1 MALEKTK
8 VESGFYYQEPGNF
21 STKNVIEDF
30 MKTEY
35 QEGLRNEF
43 NMMDALINRLAKDT
57 ISGKK
62 KYKSFAL
69 GVADNVRAVGQSFDR
84 YELGFDT
91 FYNKGVETVEAEFD
105 TTKLMATFA
114 ITDEAILKGT
124 GDGSLL
130 DVLKDSLDRM
140 EISLKHTMNRFTYG
154 APDGKIGA
162 VKNVVSGGNAVAG
175 EYFEQVS
182 ITPVATKPSDPR
194 GAEHNEFYGA
204 AGPVVVKFKMKNS
217 HSLLPGMGIM
227 VELKSVSSATE
238 SDVTTNTGY
247 NVRLVGRIWQKD
259 NSAIHDESV
268 IMFVDK
274 VLVAS
279 GTSTGSNAISASYSD
294 NNGGTSYLSTL
305 FTASTGVLA
314 TFKTN
319 ATVDGASVSAIVY
332 SRQLDDAGAVNA
344 EYHGLEAILNPT
356 GDARYEKIFGVDRS
370 IYSSLKNTVVDLNHN
385 SYLTEETLR
394 DMSDHL
400 ALTSP
405 DGTSINL
412 VCSNHRIISTVEKA
426 MMQFKETFYT
436 QNSSG
441 YQLGRPDIKFDNFV
455 LVKDKYARD
464 ENVYML
470 DQTKIG
476 ELVRRDF
483 TWITSGEVNSVLQR
497 RPGTELYEGIMN
509 KYADMYIDAWRCH
522 GIITNVKVPAVGA
535 AVTQYSYPVKV
546 VNSATEPVP
555 TDEV

>member
-1 MALEKTK
+1 MLENEK
-8 VESGFYYQEPGNF
+8 VQSGFYYQEPGNF

-69 GVADNVRAVGQSFDR
+69 GVADNVRAVGNSYDR

-140 EISLKHTMNRFTYG
+140 EVSLKHTMNRFTYG
-154 APDGKIGA
+154 APDGKIG
-162 VKNVVSGGNAVAG
+162 KVVGNLTFVN
-175 EYFEQVS
+175 
-182 ITPVATKPSDPR
+182 ITAKDKDSKPTDVR
-194 GAEHNEFYGA
+194 GAEHNAFYGSA
-204 AGPVVVKFKMKNS
+204 PCVVKFKMKNS

-227 VELKSVSSATE
+227 IQ
-238 SDVTTNTGY
+238 DGTTKRY
-247 NVRLVGRIWQKD
+247 VGRIWQKD
-259 NSAIHDESV
+259 NSVIHDEV
-268 IMFVDK
+268 VVMFVDK
-274 VLVAS
+274 VLK
-279 GTSTGSNAISASYSD
+279 STDGSTWTADTLPSAD
-294 NNGGTSYLSTL
+294 VTL
-305 FTASTGVLA
+305 TDA
-314 TFKTN
+314 T
-319 ATVDGASVSAIVY
+319 VY
-332 SRQLDDAGAVNA
+332 SRQLDDAGAINA

-356 GDARYEKIFGVDRS
+356 NDSRYNKIFGVDRN
-370 IYSSLKNTVVDLNHN
+370 IYSSLKNTVVDLNKD
-385 SYLTEETLR
+385 SFLTEETLR

-412 VCSNHRIISTVEKA
+412 VCSNHRIISQVEKSL
-426 MMQFKETFYT
+426 MQFKEAIYT
-436 QNSSG
+436 QNSGG

-522 GIITNVKVPAVGA
+522 GIITNC
-535 AVTQYSYPVKV
+535 KV
-546 VNSATEPVP
+546 VEAGKPVSYYPTATQSV
-555 TDEV
+555 

>member
-1 MALEKTK
+1 MLENKK
-8 VESGFYYQEPGNF
+8 VESGFYYSEPGNF

-43 NMMDALINRLAKDT
+43 NMMDALINRLSKDT

-69 GVADNVRAVGQSFDR
+69 GVNDNVRAVGNSYDR

-154 APDGKIGA
+154 APDGIIGK
-162 VKNVVSGGNAVAG
+162 VEGN
-175 EYFEQVS
+175 FEV
-182 ITPVATKPSDPR
+182 ITLQTANTKPSDAR
-194 GAEHNEFYGA
+194 GAEHNIFYKREGVDF
-204 AGPVVVKFKMKNS
+204 PTVVKFKMKNS

-227 VELKSVSSATE
+227 IQ
-238 SDVTTNTGY
+238 DGTTKRY
-247 NVRLVGRIWQKD
+247 VGRIWQKD
-259 NSAIHDESV
+259 NSAIHNEYLL
-268 IMFVDK
+268 MFIDTYLEFTEGAWK
-274 VLVAS
+274 
-279 GTSTGSNAISASYSD
+279 TKAIP
-294 NNGGTSYLSTL
+294 GGTSITV
-305 FTASTGVLA
+305 A
-314 TFKTN
+314 N
-319 ATVDGASVSAIVY
+319 ATVY
-332 SRQLDDAGAVNA
+332 SRQLEDSREAPAA
-344 EYHGLEAILNPT
+344 EYHGLEAILNPDDKEEYRT
-356 GDARYEKIFGVDRS
+356 IFGVNRG
-370 IYSSLKNTVVDLNHN
+370 IYTSLKNTVVDLGGTH
-385 SYLTEETLR
+385 YLNEETLR

-405 DGTSINL
+405 EGTGINL
-412 VCSNHRIISTVEKA
+412 VCSNHRVISAVEKSL
-426 MMQFKETFYT
+426 MQFKETIYT
-436 QNSSG
+436 QNSNG

-455 LVKDKYARD
+455 MVKDKYARNN
-464 ENVYML
+464 NVYML

-522 GIITNVKVPAVGA
+522 GIIKNVAVPEAG
-535 AVTQYSYPVKV
+535 
-546 VNSATEPVP
+546 EII
-555 TDEV
+555 TDHYKYTPAI

>member
-1 MALEKTK
+1 MLENEK
-8 VESGFYYQEPGNF
+8 VQSGFYYQEPGNF

-69 GVADNVRAVGQSFDR
+69 GVADNVRAVGNSYDR

-140 EISLKHTMNRFTYG
+140 EVSLKHTMNRFTYG
-154 APDGKIGA
+154 APDGKIG
-162 VKNVVSGGNAVAG
+162 KVVGNLTFVN
-175 EYFEQVS
+175 
-182 ITPVATKPSDPR
+182 ITAKDKDSKPTDVR
-194 GAEHNEFYGA
+194 GAEHNAFYGSA
-204 AGPVVVKFKMKNS
+204 PCVVKFKMKNS

-227 VELKSVSSATE
+227 IQ
-238 SDVTTNTGY
+238 DGTTKRY
-247 NVRLVGRIWQKD
+247 VGRIWQKD
-259 NSAIHDESV
+259 NSVIHDEV
-268 IMFVDK
+268 VVMFVDK
-274 VLVAS
+274 VLK
-279 GTSTGSNAISASYSD
+279 STDGSTWTADTIPSAD
-294 NNGGTSYLSTL
+294 VTL
-305 FTASTGVLA
+305 TDA
-314 TFKTN
+314 T
-319 ATVDGASVSAIVY
+319 VY
-332 SRQLDDAGAVNA
+332 SRQLDDAGAINA
-344 EYHGLEAILNPT
+344 EYHGLEAILNPAN
-356 GDARYEKIFGVDRS
+356 DSRYNKIFGVDRNV
-370 IYSSLKNTVVDLNHN
+370 YSSLKNTVVNLRGEDF
-385 SYLTEETLR
+385 LTEETLR

-412 VCSNHRIISTVEKA
+412 VCSNHRIISQVEKSL
-426 MMQFKETFYT
+426 MQFKEAIYT
-436 QNSSG
+436 QNSGG

-522 GIITNVKVPAVGA
+522 GIITNC
-535 AVTQYSYPVKV
+535 KV
-546 VNSATEPVP
+546 VEAGKPVSYYPTATQSV
-555 TDEV
+555 

>member
-1 MALEKTK
+1 MAIEKNVTT
-8 VESGFYYQEPGNF
+8 GFFYEQPGNF

-43 NMMDALINRLAKDT
+43 NMMDALINRLSKDT

-69 GVADNVRAVGQSFDR
+69 GVNDNVRAVGNSYDR

-154 APDGKIGA
+154 APDGIIGA
-162 VKNVVSGGNAVAG
+162 VDKTYGIQKFAVD
-175 EYFEQVS
+175 
-182 ITPVATKPSDPR
+182 TKDATAKPTEVR
-194 GAEHNEFYGA
+194 GSEHNYFYGDA
-204 AGPVVVKFKMKNS
+204 PKVIKFKMKNS

-227 VELKSVSSATE
+227 IEDGTKR
-238 SDVTTNTGY
+238 Y
-247 NVRLVGRIWQKD
+247 VGRIWQKD
-259 NSAIHDESV
+259 NSKIHDEIV

-274 VLVAS
+274 YLENKQVATLPES
-279 GTSTGSNAISASYSD
+279 ITVSNA
-294 NNGGTSYLSTL
+294 
-305 FTASTGVLA
+305 V
-314 TFKTN
+314 
-319 ATVDGASVSAIVY
+319 VY
-332 SRQLDDAGAVNA
+332 SRQLDDAGDVNA
-344 EYHGLEAILNPT
+344 EYHGLEAILNPKNNE
-356 GDARYEKIFGVDRS
+356 DYNNIFGVNRNV
-370 IYSSLKNTVVDLNHN
+370 YTSLKNTVVDLAGENF
-385 SYLTEETLR
+385 LTEETLR

-412 VCSNHRIISTVEKA
+412 VCSNHRIISQVEKSL
-426 MMQFKETFYT
+426 MQFKEAIYT
-436 QNSSG
+436 QNSGG

-522 GIITNVKVPAVGA
+522 GIITNCKMVEPGKPVNYYPTA
-535 AVTQYSYPVKV
+535 TQTV
-546 VNSATEPVP
+546 
-555 TDEV
+555 

>member
-1 MALEKTK
+1 MALDK
-8 VESGFYYQEPGNF
+8 VKVDSGFYYSEPGNF

-162 VKNVVSGGNAVAG
+162 VSSAKLEV
-175 EYFEQVS
+175 VS
-182 ITPVATKPSDPR
+182 ITPVAAANKPTDPR

-204 AGPVVVKFKMKNS
+204 TGPCVVRFKMKNS

-227 VELKSVSSATE
+227 VEHIVPAVADTTDGSVTR
-238 SDVTTNTGY
+238 Y
-247 NVRLVGRIWQKD
+247 VGRIWQKD
-259 NSAIHDESV
+259 NSAIHDEV
-268 IMFVDK
+268 ILMFVDK
-274 VLVAS
+274 VVTGKIDKAAATTWPTL
-279 GTSTGSNAISASYSD
+279 STGSLPAADVAIGSGD
-294 NNGGTSYLSTL
+294 T
-305 FTASTGVLA
+305 
-314 TFKTN
+314 
-319 ATVDGASVSAIVY
+319 AIVY
-332 SRQLDDAGAVNA
+332 SRQLDDAGAINA
-344 EYHGLEAILNPT
+344 EYHGLEAILNPNN
-356 GDARYEKIFGVDRS
+356 DPNYNKIFGVDRS
-370 IYSSLKNTVVDLNHN
+370 IYTSLKNTVVNLEGN

-412 VCSNHRIISTVEKA
+412 VCSNHRIISQVEKSL
-426 MMQFKETFYT
+426 MQFKEAIYT
-436 QNSSG
+436 QNSGG

-522 GIITNVKVPAVGA
+522 GIITNC
-535 AVTQYSYPVKV
+535 KV
-546 VNSATEPVP
+546 VAPNTPVTYYPKQVEVVNTVNTTP
-555 TDEV
+555 TV

>member
-1 MALEKTK
+1 MALEKQK
-8 VESGFYYQEPGNF
+8 VESGFFYQEPGNF

-162 VKNVVSGGNAVAG
+162 ISSAKLEVVAL
-175 EYFEQVS
+175 
-182 ITPVATKPSDPR
+182 TPVATKPSDPR

-204 AGPVVVKFKMKNS
+204 SAPCVIKFKMKNS

-227 VELKSVSSATE
+227 IEHIVPAVAGTTDGSVTR
-238 SDVTTNTGY
+238 Y
-247 NVRLVGRIWQKD
+247 VGRIWQKD
-259 NSAIHDESV
+259 NSTIHDEV
-268 IMFVDK
+268 ILMFVDK
-274 VLVAS
+274 VVAGTIDKAAATTWPTLSAGSLPVADVTIDS
-279 GTSTGSNAISASYSD
+279 GDT
-294 NNGGTSYLSTL
+294 
-305 FTASTGVLA
+305 
-314 TFKTN
+314 
-319 ATVDGASVSAIVY
+319 AIVY
-332 SRQLDDAGAVNA
+332 SRQLDDAGAINA
-344 EYHGLEAILNPT
+344 EYHGLEAILNPNN
-356 GDARYEKIFGVDRS
+356 DAAYNRIFGVDRS
-370 IYSSLKNTVVDLNHN
+370 IYTSLKNTVVDLQGN

-405 DGTSINL
+405 DGTSVNL

-522 GIITNVKVPAVGA
+522 GVITNVKVPAVGA

-546 VNSATEPVP
+546 VNSSSEAIP

>member
-1 MALEKTK
+1 MALENEQVK
-8 VESGFYYQEPGNF
+8 SGFFYQEPGNF

-43 NMMDALINRLAKDT
+43 NMMDALINRLSKDT

-69 GVADNVRAVGQSFDR
+69 GVADNVRAVGNSYDR

-154 APDGKIGA
+154 APDGIIGK
-162 VKNVVSGGNAVAG
+162 V
-175 EYFEQVS
+175 
-182 ITPVATKPSDPR
+182 TTKLTYVNLDADPTDVTKTKAEKPTEVR
-194 GAEHNEFYGA
+194 GHEHNYFYGSA
-204 AGPVVVKFKMKNS
+204 PCVVRFKMANS

-227 VELKSVSSATE
+227 IQDGTKTR
-238 SDVTTNTGY
+238 Y
-247 NVRLVGRIWQKD
+247 IGRIWQKD
-259 NSAIHDESV
+259 NSIIHDEEV
-268 IMFVDK
+268 VMFVDK
-274 VLVAS
+274 VL
-279 GTSTGSNAISASYSD
+279 TSTDGKSWTAGSVPTAD
-294 NNGGTSYLSTL
+294 VTL
-305 FTASTGVLA
+305 EDA
-314 TFKTN
+314 T
-319 ATVDGASVSAIVY
+319 VY
-332 SRQLDDAGAVNA
+332 SRQLDDAGAINA
-344 EYHGLEAILNPT
+344 EYHGLEAILNHEKYPT
-356 GDARYEKIFGVDRS
+356 IFGVNRNV
-370 IYSSLKNTVVDLNHN
+370 YSSLKNTVVDLKGEA
-385 SYLTEETLR
+385 YLNEETLR

-412 VCSNHRIISTVEKA
+412 VCSNHRIISTVEKSL
-426 MMQFKETFYT
+426 MQFKEAIYT
-436 QNSSG
+436 QNSGG

-464 ENVYML
+464 NNVYML

-522 GIITNVKVPAVGA
+522 GIIRNVAVPAAGTIVKYNSTP
-535 AVTQYSYPVKV
+535 VTVTDG
-546 VNSATEPVP
+546 TETV
-555 TDEV
+555 

>member
-1 MALEKTK
+1 MGIEKSVTT
-8 VESGFYYQEPGNF
+8 GFFYEQPGNF
-21 STKNVIEDF
+21 STKNIIEDF

-43 NMMDALINRLAKDT
+43 NMMDALINRLPKDT
-57 ISGKK
+57 ITGKK

-69 GVADNVRAVGQSFDR
+69 GVADNVRAVGNSYDR
-84 YELGFDT
+84 YELGFET

-140 EISLKHTMNRFTYG
+140 EISLKHTMNRYTYG
-154 APDGKIGA
+154 APDGVIGKVISNKLELVTIA
-162 VKNVVSGGNAVAG
+162 TS
-175 EYFEQVS
+175 Q
-182 ITPVATKPSDPR
+182 TKPSDPR
-194 GAEHNEFYGA
+194 GKEHNIFYGTA
-204 AGPVVVKFKMKNS
+204 PTVIKFKMANS

-227 VELKSVSSATE
+227 IEHIVPAVKNTTDGSVTR
-238 SDVTTNTGY
+238 Y
-247 NVRLVGRIWQKD
+247 IGRIWQKD
-259 NSAIHDESV
+259 NSLIHDEVV

-274 VLVAS
+274 VIKATIS
-279 GTSTGSNAISASYSD
+279 KTDEKQGSFGDHSI
-294 NNGGTSYLSTL
+294 
-305 FTASTGVLA
+305 TASVDIAENAA
-314 TFKTN
+314 T
-319 ATVDGASVSAIVY
+319 VY
-332 SRQLDDAGAVNA
+332 SRQLDDAGSVNA

-356 GDARYEKIFGVDRS
+356 GDYSTIFGVNRDV
-370 IYSSLKNTVVDLNHN
+370 YTSLKNTVMDLGNN
-385 SYLTEETLR
+385 EYLTEELLR

-405 DGTSINL
+405 EGTAISL
-412 VCSNHRIISTVEKA
+412 VCANHRIISAVEKSL
-426 MMQFKETFYT
+426 MQFKETFYT

-464 ENVYML
+464 SNVYML
-470 DQTKIG
+470 DQAKIG

-522 GIITNVKVPAVGA
+522 GIITNVKTPGVGT
-535 AVTQYSYPVKV
+535 AVTHYVREVKV
-546 VNSATEPVP
+546 
-555 TDEV
+555 TDGSTIKTTTTAAPSQGE

>member
-1 MALEKTK
+1 MALDTTK
-8 VESGFYYQEPGNF
+8 VSSGFYYQEPGNF
-21 STKNVIEDF
+21 STKNIIEDF
-30 MKTEY
+30 MRTEY

-154 APDGKIGA
+154 APDGKIG
-162 VKNVVSGGNAVAG
+162 KVVSTKLT
-175 EYFEQVS
+175 YVS
-182 ITPVATKPSDPR
+182 LTSATKTEANKPSDPR
-194 GAEHNEFYGA
+194 GSEHNIFYGTA
-204 AGPVVVKFKMKNS
+204 PTVVSFKMKNS

-227 VELKSVSSATE
+227 IE
-238 SDVTTNTGY
+238 DIGTTAANRY
-247 NVRLVGRIWQKD
+247 IGRIWQKD
-259 NSAIHDESV
+259 DSKIHDETV

-274 VLVAS
+274 VVTATVTS
-279 GTSTGSNAISASYSD
+279 GTVGTFSA
-294 NNGGTSYLSTL
+294 GTLPTADVTL
-305 FTASTGVLA
+305 TSA
-314 TFKTN
+314 T
-319 ATVDGASVSAIVY
+319 VY
-332 SRQLDDAGAVNA
+332 SRQLDDTGAINA

-356 GDARYEKIFGVDRS
+356 NNTAYNTIFGVNRN
-370 IYSSLKNTVVDLNHN
+370 IYSSLKNTVVDLNHEQF
-385 SYLTEETLR
+385 LTEETLR

-412 VCSNHRIISTVEKA
+412 VCSNHRIISQVEKSL
-426 MMQFKETFYT
+426 MQFKETIYT
-436 QNSSG
+436 QNSNG

-522 GIITNVKVPAVGA
+522 GIITNC
-535 AVTQYSYPVKV
+535 KV
-546 VNSATEPVP
+546 VEAGTPVNYYP
-555 TDEV
+555 KQVEVVNTVTTKESV

>member
-1 MALEKTK
+1 MALDTNK
-8 VESGFYYQEPGNF
+8 VTSGFYAQEPGNF

-43 NMMDALINRLAKDT
+43 NMMDALINRLPKDT
-57 ISGKK
+57 ITGKK

-91 FYNKGVETVEAEFD
+91 FYNKGVETVEAQFD

-124 GDGSLL
+124 GDGSLM

-162 VKNVVSGGNAVAG
+162 ITSAKLELVSLTAKTN
-175 EYFEQVS
+175 
-182 ITPVATKPSDPR
+182 KPSDPR

-204 AGPVVVKFKMKNS
+204 SAPCAIRFKMKNS

-227 VELKSVSSATE
+227 IEHTVPAVSG
-238 SDVTTNTGY
+238 TTDGSITRY
-247 NVRLVGRIWQKD
+247 VGRIWQKD
-259 NSAIHDESV
+259 NSTIHNEV
-268 IMFVDK
+268 ILMFVDK
-274 VLVAS
+274 VVTGTIDKTAPTTRPTLSAGNLPAS
-279 GTSTGSNAISASYSD
+279 DVTIGSGD
-294 NNGGTSYLSTL
+294 T
-305 FTASTGVLA
+305 
-314 TFKTN
+314 
-319 ATVDGASVSAIVY
+319 AIVY
-332 SRQLDDAGAVNA
+332 SRQLDDAGAINA
-344 EYHGLEAILNPT
+344 EYHGLEAILNPN
-356 GDARYEKIFGVDRS
+356 GDTAYNKIFGVDRS
-370 IYSSLKNTVVDLNHN
+370 IYSSLKNTVVNLQGQ

-405 DGTSINL
+405 DGTSVNL
-412 VCSNHRIISTVEKA
+412 VCSTHRIISTVEKA

-497 RPGTELYEGIMN
+497 RPGTEMYEGIMN

-522 GIITNVKVPAVGA
+522 GVITNVKIPEVGA
-535 AVTQYSYPVKV
+535 PVIQYSRPV
-546 VNSATEPVP
+546 
-555 TDEV
+555 EVTNTVTTVEKA

>member
-1 MALEKTK
+1 MSELINDK
-8 VESGFYYQEPGNF
+8 VKSGFYYSEPGNF

-43 NMMDALINRLAKDT
+43 NMMDALINRLSKDT
-57 ISGKK
+57 ITGKK

-69 GVADNVRAVGQSFDR
+69 GVNDNVRAVGNSYDR

-140 EISLKHTMNRFTYG
+140 EISLKHTMNRYTYG
-154 APDGKIGA
+154 APDGKIGE
-162 VKNVVSGGNAVAG
+162 VDKTYGIKKFTVD
-175 EYFEQVS
+175 
-182 ITPVATKPSDPR
+182 TKAASEKPEEVR
-194 GAEHNEFYGA
+194 GAAHNYFYTDK
-204 AGPVVVKFKMKNS
+204 VKVIEFKMANS

-227 VELKSVSSATE
+227 IEDGTKR
-238 SDVTTNTGY
+238 Y
-247 NVRLVGRIWQKD
+247 VGRIWQKD
-259 NSAIHDESV
+259 NSSIHDEKV

-274 VLVAS
+274 
-279 GTSTGSNAISASYSD
+279 
-294 NNGGTSYLSTL
+294 YLENKQVVEALPDTI
-305 FTASTGVLA
+305 TV
-314 TFKTN
+314 TN
-319 ATVDGASVSAIVY
+319 AIVY
-332 SRQLDDAGAVNA
+332 SRQLDDAGDVNA
-344 EYHGLEAILNPT
+344 EYHGLEAILNPK
-356 GDARYEKIFGVDRS
+356 DNEDYNIIFGVNRNV
-370 IYSSLKNTVVDLNHN
+370 YTSLKNTRVDLKGEEF
-385 SYLTEETLR
+385 LTEETLR

-412 VCSNHRIISTVEKA
+412 VCSNHRIISQVEKSL
-426 MMQFKETFYT
+426 MQFKEAIYT
-436 QNSSG
+436 QNSGG

-464 ENVYML
+464 NNVYML

-522 GIITNVKVPAVGA
+522 GIITNCKMVEPGKPVTVYPTAVQS
-535 AVTQYSYPVKV
+535 V
-546 VNSATEPVP
+546 
-555 TDEV
+555 

>member
-1 MALEKTK
+1 MSLEKEK
-8 VESGFYYQEPGNF
+8 VQSGFYYQEPGNF

-43 NMMDALINRLAKDT
+43 NMMDALINRLSKDT

-69 GVADNVRAVGQSFDR
+69 GVADNVRAVGESFDR

-162 VKNVVSGGNAVAG
+162 VKNIVSNGNAVAG
-175 EYFEQVS
+175 EYFTQVS
-182 ITPVATKPSDPR
+182 ITPVENKPSDPR

-204 AGPVVVKFKMKNS
+204 TGPVVVKFKMKNS

-227 VELKSVSSATE
+227 VELKSSSTATE
-238 SDVTTNTGY
+238 SGVDTTTKY

-259 NSAIHDESV
+259 NSSIHDESV

-274 VLVAS
+274 VLVDN
-279 GTSTGSNAISASYSD
+279 GTGYSD
-294 NNGGTSYLSTL
+294 NSSGTAYIGSL

-314 TFKTN
+314 VFKTN
-319 ATVDGASVSAIVY
+319 ATVDGATVSAIVY
-332 SRQLDDAGAVNA
+332 SRQLDDAGAINA

-370 IYSSLKNTVVDLNHN
+370 IYSSLKNTVVDLNHA

-426 MMQFKETFYT
+426 MMQFKETLYT
-436 QNSSG
+436 QNSTG

-522 GIITNVKVPAVGA
+522 GVITNVKIPEVGA
-535 AVTQYSYPVKV
+535 VVTQYSYPVKV
-546 VNSATEPVP
+546 VNTTTEAIP
-555 TDEV
+555 TDEVEV

>member
-1 MALEKTK
+1 MLDNTK
-8 VESGFYYQEPGNF
+8 VTTGFYAQPEGNF

-43 NMMDALINRLAKDT
+43 NMMDALINRLPKDT

-69 GVADNVRAVGQSFDR
+69 GVADNVRAVGNSYDR

-140 EISLKHTMNRFTYG
+140 EVSLKHTMNRFTYG
-154 APDGKIGA
+154 APDGKIG
-162 VKNVVSGGNAVAG
+162 KVVGKL
-175 EYFEQVS
+175 EYVNLNEDTTNKGLVE
-182 ITPVATKPSDPR
+182 TKPSDPR
-194 GAEHNEFYGA
+194 GKEHNLFYGTSQ
-204 AGPVVVKFKMKNS
+204 PSIVRFKMKNS

-227 VELKSVSSATE
+227 IQ
-238 SDVTTNTGY
+238 DGTTKRY
-247 NVRLVGRIWQKD
+247 VGRIWQKD
-259 NSAIHDESV
+259 NSTIHDETV
-268 IMFVDK
+268 VMFIDK
-274 VLVAS
+274 ALKYEGNAWVA
-279 GTSTGSNAISASYSD
+279 D
-294 NNGGTSYLSTL
+294 TL
-305 FTASTGVLA
+305 PTADVTIA
-314 TFKTN
+314 
-319 ATVDGASVSAIVY
+319 DAIVY
-332 SRQLDDAGAVNA
+332 SRQLDDAGAINA
-344 EYHGLEAILNPT
+344 EYHGLEAILNPSNN
-356 GDARYEKIFGVDRS
+356 AKYNNIFGVNRN
-370 IYSSLKNTVVDLNHN
+370 IYSSLKNTVVDLNHE
-385 SYLTEETLR
+385 SFLTEETLR

-412 VCSNHRIISTVEKA
+412 VCSNHRIISQVEKSL
-426 MMQFKETFYT
+426 MQFKEAIYT
-436 QNSSG
+436 QNSGG

-522 GIITNVKVPAVGA
+522 GIITNCKVVGA
-535 AVTQYSYPVKV
+535 GAPVTQYSKPVEVTNV
-546 VNSATEPVP
+546 VSTTEVP
-555 TDEV
+555 TV

>member
-1 MALEKTK
+1 MAEINKSVTT
-8 VESGFYYQEPGNF
+8 GFFYEQPGNF

-43 NMMDALINRLAKDT
+43 NMMDALINRLSKDT

-69 GVADNVRAVGQSFDR
+69 GVNDNVRAVGNSFDR

-154 APDGKIGA
+154 APDGIIGA
-162 VKNVVSGGNAVAG
+162 VDKTYGIQKFAVD
-175 EYFEQVS
+175 
-182 ITPVATKPSDPR
+182 TKEASVKPTEVR
-194 GAEHNEFYGA
+194 GSEHNYFYGDA
-204 AGPVVVKFKMKNS
+204 PKVIKFKMKNS

-227 VELKSVSSATE
+227 IEDGTKR
-238 SDVTTNTGY
+238 Y
-247 NVRLVGRIWQKD
+247 VGRIWQKD
-259 NSAIHDESV
+259 NSRIHDEIV

-274 VLVAS
+274 YLENKQVA
-279 GTSTGSNAISASYSD
+279 TLPETITVSNA
-294 NNGGTSYLSTL
+294 
-305 FTASTGVLA
+305 V
-314 TFKTN
+314 
-319 ATVDGASVSAIVY
+319 VY
-332 SRQLDDAGAVNA
+332 SRQLDDAGDVNA
-344 EYHGLEAILNPT
+344 EYHGLEAILNPKNNE
-356 GDARYEKIFGVDRS
+356 DYNNIFGVNRNV
-370 IYSSLKNTVVDLNHN
+370 YTSLKNTVVDLGGENF
-385 SYLTEETLR
+385 LTEETLR

-412 VCSNHRIISTVEKA
+412 VCSNHRIISQVEKSL
-426 MMQFKETFYT
+426 MQFKEAIYT
-436 QNSSG
+436 QNSGG

-522 GIITNVKVPAVGA
+522 GIITNCKMVEPGKPVNYYPTA
-535 AVTQYSYPVKV
+535 TQTV
-546 VNSATEPVP
+546 
-555 TDEV
+555 

>member
-1 MALEKTK
+1 MALDTNK
-8 VESGFYYQEPGNF
+8 VTSGFYAQEPGNF

-43 NMMDALINRLAKDT
+43 NMMDALINRLPKDT
-57 ISGKK
+57 ITGKK

-91 FYNKGVETVEAEFD
+91 FYNKGVETVEAQFD

-124 GDGSLL
+124 GDGSLM

-162 VKNVVSGGNAVAG
+162 ITSAKLELVSLTAKTN
-175 EYFEQVS
+175 
-182 ITPVATKPSDPR
+182 KPSDPR

-204 AGPVVVKFKMKNS
+204 SAPCAIRFKMKNS

-227 VELKSVSSATE
+227 IEHTVPAVSG
-238 SDVTTNTGY
+238 TTDGSITRY
-247 NVRLVGRIWQKD
+247 VGRIWQKD
-259 NSAIHDESV
+259 NSTIHNEV
-268 IMFVDK
+268 ILMFVDK
-274 VLVAS
+274 VVTGKIDKAAATTWPTL
-279 GTSTGSNAISASYSD
+279 STGSLPAADVTIGSGD
-294 NNGGTSYLSTL
+294 T
-305 FTASTGVLA
+305 
-314 TFKTN
+314 
-319 ATVDGASVSAIVY
+319 AIVY
-332 SRQLDDAGAVNA
+332 SRQLDDAGAINA
-344 EYHGLEAILNPT
+344 EYHGLEAILNPNN
-356 GDARYEKIFGVDRS
+356 DAAYNKIFGVDRS
-370 IYSSLKNTVVDLNHN
+370 IYTSLKNTVVDLQGN

-412 VCSNHRIISTVEKA
+412 VCSNHRIISQVEKSL
-426 MMQFKETFYT
+426 MQFKEAIYT
-436 QNSSG
+436 QNSGG

-522 GIITNVKVPAVGA
+522 GIITNC
-535 AVTQYSYPVKV
+535 KV
-546 VNSATEPVP
+546 VAPGTPVNYYPTATTTV
-555 TDEV
+555 

>member
-1 MALEKTK
+1 MLETTK
-8 VESGFYYQEPGNF
+8 VDSGFFYQEPGNF

-43 NMMDALINRLAKDT
+43 NMMDALINRLPKDT

-69 GVADNVRAVGQSFDR
+69 GVADNVRTVGNSFDR

-140 EISLKHTMNRFTYG
+140 ELSLKHTMNRFTYG
-154 APDGKIGA
+154 APDGIIGKITSA
-162 VKNVVSGGNAVAG
+162 KLEYVSLTAKAD
-175 EYFEQVS
+175 
-182 ITPVATKPSDPR
+182 KPSDPR
-194 GAEHNEFYGA
+194 GAEHNIFYGTSA
-204 AGPVVVKFKMKNS
+204 PTVLKFKMKNS

-227 VELKSVSSATE
+227 IEDIASTKATR
-238 SDVTTNTGY
+238 Y
-247 NVRLVGRIWQKD
+247 IGRIWQKD
-259 NSAIHDESV
+259 NSAIHDEV
-268 IMFVDK
+268 VVMFVDK
-274 VLVAS
+274 VV
-279 GTSTGSNAISASYSD
+279 T
-294 NNGGTSYLSTL
+294 
-305 FTASTGVLA
+305 
-314 TFKTN
+314 
-319 ATVDGASVSAIVY
+319 ATVSSGVVGTFAAGDLPTADVTVTEATVY
-332 SRQLDDAGAVNA
+332 SRQLDDTSKVNA
-344 EYHGLEAILNPT
+344 EYHGLEAILNST
-356 GDARYEKIFGVDRS
+356 GKYDKIFGVDRS
-370 IYSSLKNTVVDLNHN
+370 IYSSLKNTIVDLEG
-385 SYLTEETLR
+385 SKFLTEETLR

-405 DGTSINL
+405 DGTSVNL
-412 VCSNHRIISTVEKA
+412 VCSTHRIISQVEKSL
-426 MMQFKETFYT
+426 MQFKEAIYT
-436 QNSSG
+436 QNSNG

-455 LVKDKYARD
+455 MVKDKYSRD

-522 GIITNVKVPAVGA
+522 GLIKNC
-535 AVTQYSYPVKV
+535 KV
-546 VNSATEPVP
+546 VDPGTPVNVYP
-555 TDEV
+555 TTVQSV

>member
-1 MALEKTK
+1 MGVRDTETTA
-8 VESGFYYQEPGNF
+8 FHMQEPGNF

-43 NMMDALINRLAKDT
+43 NMMDALINRLPKDT
-57 ISGKK
+57 ITGKK

-69 GVADNVRAVGQSFDR
+69 GVADNVRAVGNSYDR
-84 YELGFDT
+84 YELGFES

-140 EISLKHTMNRFTYG
+140 EVSLKHTMNRFTYG
-154 APDGKIGA
+154 APNGKIGTVTSA
-162 VKNVVSGGNAVAG
+162 SLEYVNLNEDSEGN
-175 EYFEQVS
+175 E
-182 ITPVATKPSDPR
+182 ITNENEKGLRNASAKPTDPR
-194 GAEHNEFYGA
+194 GAQHNIFYGDA
-204 AGPVVVKFKMKNS
+204 QPCIVRFKMKNS

-227 VELKSVSSATE
+227 IEDGDKR
-238 SDVTTNTGY
+238 Y
-247 NVRLVGRIWQKD
+247 VGRIWQKD
-259 NSAIHDESV
+259 NSTIHDEV
-268 IMFVDK
+268 VVMFIDK
-274 VLVAS
+274 YL
-279 GTSTGSNAISASYSD
+279 TKTGSTWSLQ
-294 NNGGTSYLSTL
+294 TSLPTDDITV
-305 FTASTGVLA
+305 TAAA
-314 TFKTN
+314 T
-319 ATVDGASVSAIVY
+319 VY
-332 SRQLDDAGAVNA
+332 SRQLDDTGRINN

-356 GDARYEKIFGVDRS
+356 EYPIIFGVNRN
-370 IYSSLKNTVVDLNHN
+370 IYTSLKNTEVDLKGEQ
-385 SYLTEETLR
+385 YLSEEVLR
-394 DMSDHL
+394 DVSDHMS
-400 ALTSP
+400 LTSP
-405 DGTSINL
+405 DGTAINL
-412 VCSNHRIISTVEKA
+412 VCSNHRIISQVEKSL
-426 MMQFKETFYT
+426 MQFKEAIYT
-436 QNSSG
+436 QNSNG

-470 DQTKIG
+470 DQGKIG

-522 GIITNVKVPAVGA
+522 GIIKRCKVA
-535 AVTQYSYPVKV
+535 AAGTAIRVPEYAREVKV
-546 VNSATEPVP
+546 VNTVTTKAD
-555 TDEV
+555 TDTQSV

>member
-1 MALEKTK
+1 MLEKEK
-8 VESGFYYQEPGNF
+8 VTSGFYYQEPGNF

-162 VKNVVSGGNAVAG
+162 VSSEKLEV
-175 EYFEQVS
+175 VS
-182 ITPVATKPSDPR
+182 ITPVAAANKPSDPR

-204 AGPVVVKFKMKNS
+204 AGPCVIKFKMKNS

-227 VELKSVSSATE
+227 VEHIVPAVASTTDGSVTR
-238 SDVTTNTGY
+238 Y
-247 NVRLVGRIWQKD
+247 VGRIWQKD
-259 NSAIHDESV
+259 NSAIHDEV
-268 IMFVDK
+268 VLMFVDK
-274 VLVAS
+274 VVTGKIDKAAATTRPTL
-279 GTSTGSNAISASYSD
+279 STGSLPATDVTI
-294 NNGGTSYLSTL
+294 
-305 FTASTGVLA
+305 STGD
-314 TFKTN
+314 T
-319 ATVDGASVSAIVY
+319 AIVY
-332 SRQLDDAGAVNA
+332 SRQLDDAGAINA
-344 EYHGLEAILNPT
+344 EYHGLEAILNPNN
-356 GDARYEKIFGVDRS
+356 DASYNKIFGVDRS
-370 IYSSLKNTVVDLNHN
+370 IYTSLKNTVVNLEGN

-412 VCSNHRIISTVEKA
+412 VCSNHRIISQVEKSL
-426 MMQFKETFYT
+426 MQFKEAIYT
-436 QNSSG
+436 QNSGG

-522 GIITNVKVPAVGA
+522 GIITNC
-535 AVTQYSYPVKV
+535 KV
-546 VNSATEPVP
+546 VAPGTPVNYYPKQVEVVNTVNTTP
-555 TDEV
+555 TV

>member
-1 MALEKTK
+1 MSELINDK
-8 VESGFYYQEPGNF
+8 VKSGFFYQEPGNF

-43 NMMDALINRLAKDT
+43 NMMDALINRLSKDT

-69 GVADNVRAVGQSFDR
+69 GVADNVRAVGNSYDR

-140 EISLKHTMNRFTYG
+140 EISLKHTMNRYTYG
-154 APDGKIGA
+154 APDGKIGDISSA
-162 VKNVVSGGNAVAG
+162 KLEVVH
-175 EYFEQVS
+175 
-182 ITPVATKPSDPR
+182 ITPVANKPTDPR

-204 AGPVVVKFKMKNS
+204 TGPCVIKFKMKNS

-227 VELKSVSSATE
+227 VEYIVPAVASTTDGSVTR
-238 SDVTTNTGY
+238 Y
-247 NVRLVGRIWQKD
+247 IGRIWQKD
-259 NSAIHDESV
+259 NSAIHDEV
-268 IMFVDK
+268 ILMFVDK
-274 VLVAS
+274 VVTGKIDKAAATTWPTL
-279 GTSTGSNAISASYSD
+279 STGSLPADDVTIAS
-294 NNGGTSYLSTL
+294 GST
-305 FTASTGVLA
+305 
-314 TFKTN
+314 
-319 ATVDGASVSAIVY
+319 AIVY
-332 SRQLDDAGAVNA
+332 SRQLEDSRETPAA
-344 EYHGLEAILNPT
+344 EYHGLEAILNPKN
-356 GDARYEKIFGVDRS
+356 DSRYNKIFGVDRS
-370 IYSSLKNTVVDLNHN
+370 IYTSLKNTVVDLQGN

-412 VCSNHRIISTVEKA
+412 VCSNHRIISQVEKSL
-426 MMQFKETFYT
+426 MQFKEAIYT
-436 QNSSG
+436 QNSNG

-522 GIITNVKVPAVGA
+522 GIITNCKMVEPGKPVN
-535 AVTQYSYPVKV
+535 YYPT
-546 VNSATEPVP
+546 ATTTV
-555 TDEV
+555 